1 MNKGGIFLYEKIVI
15 NGSGIA
21 AISAARAIREINE
34 QSDITILG
42 EEKFYP
48 YYRIK
53 ISKGLLSNLE
63 EEKLLIQKKQ
73 WYAENN
79 IKLCLD
85 SKVTS
90 INTKNKE
97 VVLENGTCVSYSK
110 LLLANGARNSIPSI
124 KGIDK
129 HGVFTLRTL
138 DGAFRILEYLKVTKT
153 ILLIGGGV
161 QNLEIANV
169 LSKNGKKVIIA
180 EFSSRLMPRQ
190 LDEYAS
196 YILKQSIESQGVEVM
211 LNTEVKEILGEGKV
225 QGFITKSGVQGTCDM
240 VMFSTGIVPNIQ
252 IAHNTEVKVNKGIVI
267 NNRMETNIKDIF
279 AAGDISEFNGKVYG
293 LWSMAMQQGK
303 IAGANICNKNLIFE
317 PSAPV
322 TSLDA
327 FGISAFSL
335 GDIEENQDTNSIVEK
350 RDDENRYYRIFIRN
364 NRIVGTIVLGD
375 AKKFMALKSLIEKKL
390 EVKFVNSSNYSIDKI
405 IEMLINK
412 NK

>member
-1 MNKGGIFLYEKIVI
+1 MYEKIVI

-21 AISAARAIREINE
+21 AISAAKAIREIDE
-34 QSDITILG
+34 QSDITIFG

-73 WYAENN
+73 WYTENN
-79 IKLCLD
+79 IKFCLD
-85 SKVTS
+85 SKVAS
-90 INTKNKE
+90 IITEKKE
-97 VVLENGTCVSYSK
+97 VILKNGTCISYSK
-110 LLLANGARNSIPSI
+110 LLLASGASNSIPCI

-129 HGVFTLRTL
+129 LGVFTLRTL
-138 DGAFRILEYLKVTKT
+138 NGAFRILKYLKVTKT

-169 LSKNGKKVIIA
+169 LSKDGKKVIIA
-180 EFSSRLMPRQ
+180 EFFSRLMPRQ

-196 YILKQSIESQGVEVM
+196 HRLKQSIEAQGVEVM
-211 LNTEVKEILGEGKV
+211 LNTEVKEILGEGKG
-225 QGFITKSGVQGTCDM
+225 QGFITKSGMQGTCDM

-252 IAHNTEVKVNKGIVI
+252 ISHNTDLKVNKGIVI
-267 NNRMETNIKDIF
+267 NDRMETNIKDIF
-279 AAGDISEFNGKVYG
+279 AAGDISEFRGKVYG
-293 LWSMAMQQGK
+293 LWGIAMQQGK
-303 IAGANICNKNLIFE
+303 IAGANICNQNLIFE

-335 GDIEENQDTNSIVEK
+335 GDIEEDKDTNSIVER
-350 RDDENRYYRIFIRN
+350 RDGENRYYRVFIRN
-364 NRIVGTIVLGD
+364 NHIVGTIVLGD
-375 AKKFMALKSLIEKKL
+375 AKKIMTLKSLIEKKL
-390 EVKFVNSSNYSIDKI
+390 DVNYVNSSNYSEEL
-405 IEMLINK
+405 IEILTNK